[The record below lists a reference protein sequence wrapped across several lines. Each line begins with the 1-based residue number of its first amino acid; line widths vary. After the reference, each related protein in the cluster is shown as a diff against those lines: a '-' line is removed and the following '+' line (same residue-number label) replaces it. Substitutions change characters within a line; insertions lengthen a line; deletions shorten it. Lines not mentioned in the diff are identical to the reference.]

1 MKYSSR
7 NKITLLRG
15 TNANGVWP
23 YIYVL
28 VFMKGVLGLY
38 LPASYRVSARG
49 LAPSRQ
55 TYGDNTMSKS
65 LGIIT
70 PTDDGNFEGFL
81 SMGVRDNVR
90 VLKNMARTPKSKEP
104 DYRII
109 GDKLG
114 ECGAG
119 WNKIGQTSGKPF
131 ISITLEHPN
140 ISDRKVY
147 ASTGLVKGSKD
158 KSLAMIWNPAT

>member
-1 MKYSSR
+1 MSRQLKTRQPVSRTIFLLGKPNSSR
-7 NKITLLRG
+7 NQNSFPSGCKRYWRL
-15 TNANGVWP
+15 A
-23 YIYVL
+23 YIFL
-28 VFMKGVLGLY
+28 ILIEGVLG
-38 LPASYRVSARG
+38 P
-49 LAPSRQ
+49 
-55 TYGDNTMSKS
+55 

-70 PTDDGNFEGFL
+70 PTEEGNFEGFL

-90 VLKNMARTPKSKEP
+90 VLKNTVKTPKSKEP

-119 WNKIGQTSGKPF
+119 WNKVGQTSGKPF

-158 KSLAMIWNPAT
+158 KSLAMIWNPEN

>member
-1 MKYSSR
+1 
-7 NKITLLRG
+7 
-15 TNANGVWP
+15 
-23 YIYVL
+23 
-28 VFMKGVLGLY
+28 
-38 LPASYRVSARG
+38 
-49 LAPSRQ
+49 
-55 TYGDNTMSKS
+55 MSKS

-70 PTDDGNFEGFL
+70 PTEEGNFEGFL

-90 VLKNMARTPKSKEP
+90 VLKNTVKTPKSKEP

-119 WNKIGQTSGKPF
+119 WNKVGLTSGKPF

-158 KSLAMIWNPAT
+158 KSLAMIWNPDN

>member
-1 MKYSSR
+1 VQ
-7 NKITLLRG
+7 TLLAFG
-15 TNANGVWP
+15 LH
-23 YIYVL
+23 YFLI
-28 VFMKGVLGLY
+28 FIEGVLGLY
-38 LPASYRVSARG
+38 LPAFIWASARG

-55 TYGDNTMSKS
+55 TYGDYTMSRS

-70 PTDDGNFEGFL
+70 PTEDGNFEGFL

-90 VLKNMARTPKSKEP
+90 VLKNSVKTPKSKEP

-119 WNKIGQTSGKPF
+119 WNKVGQTSGKPF

-147 ASTGLVKGSKD
+147 ASTGMVKGAKD
-158 KSLAMIWNPAT
+158 KSLAMIWNPEN